1 MVALQEEISCANLC
15 KTDSG
20 LSFHTSITVVFKRL
34 WLEAGFS
41 SIKVLIVQVAFLG
54 STAV

>member
-20 LSFHTSITVVFKRL
+20 LSFHAWDTLVSKRL
-34 WLEAGFS
+34 ELEADFS
-41 SIKVLIVQVAFLG
+41 SIKVLIVQVVFFG

>member
-20 LSFHTSITVVFKRL
+20 LTFHESLTVV
-34 WLEAGFS
+34 
-41 SIKVLIVQVAFLG
+41 SIGSNWNQVL
-54 STAV
+54 AVLKCL